1 LYPEVTLLLLCV
13 FLRFFPI
20 RYRVCVA
27 LPFVFDP
34 SSTLPKDEV
43 VAAPSRLQ
51 RRRS

>member
-1 LYPEVTLLLLCV
+1 LYPEITLLLLCV

-43 VAAPSRLQ
+43 VAPSRLQ
-51 RRRS
+51 QRRS